1 VYVWSIAASSCAN
14 IGGVP
19 ISARRPGRRYLVADV
34 AIVAIVAVLTVV
46 LAILDSD
53 PDPTPKPTVATAVPG
68 PAAFARG
75 ATVQPGFLGL
85 SLEYPSIER
94 YVGTDP
100 QSLNPVFVRLVR
112 ALTPGQRPVL
122 RIGGDSTDFTWYPV
136 NGLPPQGGIRF
147 TLNQRWFQ
155 VTKALTSALGARLL
169 LGINFEADSSALASA
184 EAQAL
189 VNNLGLDSIRALELG
204 NEPELYSTFPWYRTA
219 DKQKVTGR
227 SLSYDF
233 TAFTSDFAAVASS
246 LPELPLAG
254 PTTGGPAWSSK
265 LSDFLSAVPRT
276 ALVSLHKY
284 PLQLCFTAANSAR
297 HPSIAHLLSPAAS
310 TGLAAGLA
318 PYAKTAHAH
327 GKPLRID
334 EFNSVS
340 CGADRKVSQ
349 TFATALWAV
358 DALFELARAG
368 IDGVNVHTF
377 PGAGYELFAVQRAT
391 AGWRAT
397 VSPEYYGLRLFAQ
410 AAPPGS
416 RVIRAAS
423 LRNGRIKVWVTRAPN
438 GRIRATVINK
448 GTAPVTGLGVKIPG
462 ATGDATLTR
471 LEAPS
476 LTATSGVTLGGQSFG
491 APTST
496 GELAG
501 TPSAD
506 KVKPSHGEYVFPLPA
521 ASAAVLTLS
530 PAR

>member
-1 VYVWSIAASSCAN
+1 
-14 IGGVP
+14 VP
-19 ISARRPGRRYLVADV
+19 ISARLRGRRYFGADV
-34 AIVAIVAVLTVV
+34 AVVAVVAVLTIV
-46 LAILDSD
+46 LAILDSAGNGD
-53 PDPTPKPTVATAVPG
+53 AAPTPTAVATV
-68 PAAFARG
+68 PAAPAFTRG
-75 ATVQPGFLGL
+75 VTVQPGFLGL

-100 QSLNPVFVRLVR
+100 QALNPVFVRLVR
-112 ALTPGQRPVL
+112 ALSPGQRPVL

-136 NGLPPQGGIRF
+136 SGLTPPGGIRF
-147 TLNQRWFQ
+147 TLGRRWFQ
-155 VTKALTSALGARLL
+155 VTKALTSALNARVL
-169 LGINFEADSSALASA
+169 LGVNFEADSSELAST

-189 VNNLGLDSIRALELG
+189 INNLGLDSITALELG
-204 NEPELYSTFPWYRTA
+204 NEPELYSTFPWYRTS
-219 DKQKVTGR
+219 DHQKVTGR
-227 SLSYDF
+227 TLSYDF
-233 TAFTSDFAAVASS
+233 TAFTNDFAAVASS
-246 LPELPLAG
+246 LPQLPLAG
-254 PTTGGPAWSSK
+254 PTTGGSAWSSK
-265 LSDFLSAVPRT
+265 LAEFLTAVPRT
-276 ALVSLHKY
+276 GVVTLHKY
-284 PLQLCFTAANSAR
+284 PLQLCFTAPKSAR

-310 TGLAAGLA
+310 TGLADGLA
-318 PYAKTAHAH
+318 PYARTAHAH

-349 TFATALWAV
+349 TFASALWAV

-377 PGAGYELFAVQRAT
+377 PGAGYELFAVQRT
-391 AGWRAT
+391 TTGWRAT

-423 LRNGRIKVWVTRAPN
+423 LRNGRIKVWVTRAPS

-462 ATGDATLTR
+462 VTGDATLTR